1 MEQSFDGTFSFIPKT
16 PGTYVVHIYGD
27 KSSTAEENYVVKL
40 TVTGDYLEWPTIEK
54 FELSTVTG
62 AAVDGEDGDQ
72 TLTVKDIQIEQY
84 EKLKDN
90 QYGDSKVAGCI
101 TITLDDSFVTKA
113 GAGSRFPAKPR
124 PLRRAKAPHPAL
136 LSTVTKSSIKRAIT
150 CWRRL
155 ITLRRMTSAL
165 PTP

>member
-1 MEQSFDGTFSFIPKT
+1 MASTSPEAIRSRVTNGTKGSVEQSFDGTFSFIPKT

-84 EKLKDN
+84 EKAEG
-90 QYGDSKVAGCI
+90 QSV
-101 TITLDDSFVTKA
+101 
-113 GAGSRFPAKPR
+113 
-124 PLRRAKAPHPAL
+124 RR
-136 LSTVTKSSIKRAIT
+136 
-150 CWRRL
+150 
-155 ITLRRMTSAL
+155 
-165 PTP
+165 